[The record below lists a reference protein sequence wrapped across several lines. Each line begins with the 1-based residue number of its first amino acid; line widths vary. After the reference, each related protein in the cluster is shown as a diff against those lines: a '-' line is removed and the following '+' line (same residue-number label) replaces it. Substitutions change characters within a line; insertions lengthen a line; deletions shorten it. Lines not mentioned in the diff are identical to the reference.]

1 MFQDFSNREVFLIVV
16 GMLVAMALAAWGT
29 GALVHYA
36 TSQAAL
42 LEKTATVLKPI
53 RVVPR

>member
-16 GMLVAMALAAWGT
+16 GMLVAMALAARGT

-42 LEKTATVLKPI
+42 LETTATVLKPI